1 MSNVYNQ
8 GDILEYGQN
17 KFIIL
22 ENRIAAGKEKT
33 NKIILINIAAI
44 LLMVLVYVLYIP
56 FRIITGTPAEGLS
69 FSMEKFF
76 IYSAVFFVSFIA
88 FVVAHEYVHYLSY
101 RIWGKVPK
109 EKLKFGLVVKSGM
122 AYCISLEP
130 TTVKESRTSLMMPIY
145 VLVLPVIVLAFAL
158 QNGFLVFLSAMFF
171 SGSAGDLW
179 YMWTMRKDSKDK
191 YVIESM
197 PKNGEYELG
206 YLLLE
211 KTN

>member
-1 MSNVYNQ
+1 MSNIYKQ
-8 GDILEYGQN
+8 GDIIEYGQN
-17 KFIIL
+17 RFTVL
-22 ENRIAAGKEKT
+22 ENRIAAGKEKA
-33 NKIILINIAAI
+33 NKIILINAVAI
-44 LLMVLVYVLYIP
+44 LLIILVYALYIP
-56 FRIITGTPAEGLS
+56 FRVMMGTPAEEFS
-69 FSMEKFF
+69 FGAKDFLIYLAAFF
-76 IYSAVFFVSFIA
+76 ASFIV

-145 VLVLPVIVLAFAL
+145 VLVLPVMALAFAL

-179 YMWTMRKDSKDK
+179 YMWTMRKDGRDK
-191 YVIESM
+191 YVIENM

-211 KTN
+211 KIN